1 MNKLVAAIAVRNTG
15 SRLYGKPIQNLDIE
29 KGVTILDNLID
40 TIKLQDCIEDICL
53 GISEGVE
60 NEIYIQIAKQK
71 KIKYIIGDETDV
83 LMRLIKCGKHT
94 SATDIFRVTSEDPF
108 LYHEDLEDAWK
119 RHLEINS
126 DYTSHNDI
134 IDGVGYS
141 ITKLSAFEMSHRNGN
156 SKHRSELCN
165 LYIRENM
172 DKFNTLILPTPN
184 ELIRKDLRLTVDYPE
199 DLIFCRKIFNN
210 FKELAPAIPIIKIVE
225 FIDNNP
231 ELKKLIE
238 PYTEEGYSTMY

>member
-1 MNKLVAAIAVRNTG
+1 MTNIATNIIKQKVKYSILILYFFVVSCATG
-15 SRLYGKPIQNLDIE
+15 SQM
-29 KGVTILDNLID
+29 VSDNR
-40 TIKLQDCIEDICL
+40 
-53 GISEGVE
+53 
-60 NEIYIQIAKQK
+60 IYIGMSKQELLSL
-71 KIKYIIGDETDV
+71 YYGAAFFSV
-83 LMRLIKCGKHT
+83 
-94 SATDIFRVTSEDPF
+94 SEDPF